1 MTLDRDDDAVMRFEW
16 DQRKAASNRAK
27 HGISFEEA
35 ATVFGDPLGR
45 IVDDPRHSGGEERY
59 VLLGH
64 SQGQRL
70 VAVMFTELGEAVRI
84 ISARKATRR
93 ERRDYEKGKD

>member
-1 MTLDRDDDAVMRFEW
+1 MRVEW
-16 DQRKAASNRAK
+16 DSRKAARNRAK

-45 IVDDPRHSGGEERY
+45 IVDDPRHSEGEQRY

-64 SQGQRL
+64 SQEQRL
-70 VAVMFTELGEAVRI
+70 VAVMFTERDEAIRI
-84 ISARKATRR
+84 ISARLATQQ
-93 ERRDYEKGKD
+93 ERKDYEKGKD

>member
-1 MTLDRDDDAVMRFEW
+1 MRFEW
-16 DQRKAASNRAK
+16 DPRKARRNRAK

-45 IVDDPRHSGGEERY
+45 IVDDPRHSDGEQRY

-64 SQGQRL
+64 SQRQRL
-70 VAVMFTELGEAVRI
+70 VAVMFTERGEAIRI
-84 ISARKATRR
+84 ISARPARR
-93 ERRDYEKGKD
+93 QERRDYEKGKG

>member
-1 MTLDRDDDAVMRFEW
+1 MDSRLARSEVL
-16 DQRKAASNRAK
+16 
-27 HGISFEEA
+27 
-35 ATVFGDPLGR
+35 VDPLGR

-64 SQGQRL
+64 SQDQRL
-70 VAVMFTELGEAVRI
+70 VPVMFTERGQTVRI

-93 ERRDYEKGKD
+93 ERRDYEKDKG

>member
-1 MTLDRDDDAVMRFEW
+1 MRFEW
-16 DQRKAASNRAK
+16 DSRKAASNRTK

-45 IVDDPRHSGGEERY
+45 IVDDPRHSEGDQRY

-64 SQGQRL
+64 SRVQRL
-70 VAVMFTELGEAVRI
+70 VAVMFTERDEAIRI
-84 ISARKATRR
+84 ISARLATRR
-93 ERRDYEKGKD
+93 ERKNYEKGKD